1 MPHFDKSH
9 IFHTFTIS
17 TILAMNWIDL
27 IIVVILIIA
36 TVRGFTDGFVRE
48 LASLAALI
56 FGIWGAIKFSSLTAG
71 KLYEWFDMT
80 GQYVGII
87 AFLITFGVIVVIIH
101 FIGIIADKII
111 DAASLGFFNRIL
123 GTVFGLFKSVL
134 IMSVFF
140 VILNAIDER
149 RPFLPRETIEHSK
162 FYNPIADV
170 APALFPLIG
179 EGGYNRS
186 FDRLKKKPANEPEEE
201 PETKQDPSEVL
212 I

>member
-1 MPHFDKSH
+1 
-9 IFHTFTIS
+9 
-17 TILAMNWIDL
+17 MNWIDL
-27 IIVVILIIA
+27 IIVIILIIA
-36 TVRGFTDGFVRE
+36 IVRGFTDGFVRE

-162 FYNPIADV
+162 FYNPIADI

-186 FDRLKKKPANEPEEE
+186 FDRLKKKPANEPEEK
-201 PETKQDPSEVL
+201 PDTKQDPSEVL